1 MNSRKF
7 TLYNRIISLV
17 ILLVAGFVYLST
29 IEPTTSFWDCGEFIA
44 SSYKLEVG
52 HPPGNPVFQL
62 FARFFTMFTNNMH
75 AAAAVNAMSAICSAF
90 TIFFLYL
97 TIVHLGMRLNE
108 KSGRNLSLANAIAI
122 YGAGVVGAL
131 AYCFSD
137 TFWFS
142 AVEAEVYAM
151 SSLFTAV
158 VFWAILK
165 WEEEAESKYANR
177 WIVLIS
183 FLMGLSIGVHLL
195 NLLAIPAITFIIYY
209 KKSKKV
215 NWKSATGVLLLSG
228 AIILALMIGIVQY
241 LPRIA
246 AFFDRIFVNG
256 LGAPFNLGA
265 VIFLVLLLVACF
277 FGMYRLRK
285 KEKAIMHTIVLS
297 FTTILIGF
305 STFAVVVIRASA
317 NTPTNEYQP
326 DNPYTLV
333 RYLSREQYGSN
344 PIIYGQAYTAPY
356 DIKTVNYYTPLDGR
370 YYKAENIEVV
380 FPSEGKMFFPRMWN
394 ATDQKYVKLYD
405 TYAKVKN
412 NRTVTVRG
420 QKQVVQMP
428 KFKDNLRFFFD
439 YQLNYMYFRY
449 FMWNFVGRQNDFHGQ
464 EPSDLISGNWES
476 GIGFI
481 DRMRLGDQSEA
492 PEILKN
498 NNAKNHYYFL
508 PLILGLIGF
517 FFQLRKDPRN
527 NWVTSLLFILTGIAI
542 VVYLNQQPF
551 QVRER
556 DYAYAGSFYVFTI
569 WIGLAVLAIQ
579 GWIEKL
585 HKKEEG
591 GVAIAGAGVATALC
605 LSVAILI
612 GCENWDDHDRSGR
625 YTARDWGYN
634 FLAGTDPNA
643 ILITYGD
650 NDTFPLWYQQEVEG
664 VRTDVRIV
672 NTSLLGTDWYIDQ
685 MQCRQYESDPLKITI
700 PRIQYLYGTNDYPYV
715 INAIERPIL
724 ASQAIDIFRNPQYK
738 LSDGKTDFLPAKQL
752 LIPVNKENV
761 KKYGIVA
768 EKDYDK
774 IVDTVVLN
782 INADRIGKTSLIIL
796 DFLSTYQWDR
806 PVYCVTTGTDLNL
819 GLENWLQID
828 GMANKFVPIHTPD
841 MRENPQID
849 EDKMYKILTETYR
862 FDSLKDT
869 TIHVDYQNIYSFMAV
884 QPIREMFSKVSNKL
898 IESGKVDQAEAV
910 LDMAIDIMPG
920 KNFPYNISFLR
931 SYNELSLID
940 MMEQYLMIGKSEKA
954 IVLADQFV
962 EETLQMAKFFATSYG
977 SSSLSTKEMDSN
989 VTLLYYV
996 INIFERYDQKEFANS
1011 VKRRLV
1017 EL

>member
-108 KSGRNLSLANAIAI
+108 KSGRSLSPANAIAI

-605 LSVAILI
+605 LSVAILM

-898 IESGKVDQAEAV
+898 IESGKVDQAEVV

-977 SSSLSTKEMDSN
+977 SSSLSTKEIDSN